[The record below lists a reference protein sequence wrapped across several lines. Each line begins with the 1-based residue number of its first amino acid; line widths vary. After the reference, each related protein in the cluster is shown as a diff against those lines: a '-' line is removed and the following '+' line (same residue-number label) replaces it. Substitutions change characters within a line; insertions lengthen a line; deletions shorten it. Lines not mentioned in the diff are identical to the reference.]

1 MPDQLSHAEVL
12 GRYVGT
18 FVDEL
23 VAAGVENVCLCP
35 GSRSTPLALTF
46 ERHPNIKTWMHLDER
61 SCAYFALGMAKASG
75 QPIAIL
81 CSSGTAAVNF
91 APAVVEAF
99 HSHVPL
105 IVLTADRPPELQG
118 LGANQ
123 TIDQQNLYGTAVKW
137 FVNMPLPEASDHML
151 RYVRMVARRSQ
162 VIAGREGAPGPVHI
176 NFPFREPLIPSGH
189 EPQARLEYQLSEEE
203 RAENKRIADEI
214 ASGRRSVRDEVT
226 AIRSGQDPETD
237 ALPPSRKGSFA
248 WEFELARRPI
258 IVCGPD
264 SNVDSPQLMRLTSR
278 FPVPVLADALSG
290 LRWQHTFTTPSVLSL
305 YDSYLRDPSLCQAL
319 KPDFI
324 LRFGAQ
330 PTSKPLQTF
339 LQRNID
345 VPQFVFTQP
354 GLWPD
359 PDLTA
364 RGIRHEERDPGSV
377 VSDLLA
383 VRRRKDSEGWLAA
396 WLAAESRAR
405 RTVERLLDEEGSLNE
420 ISAVTDLAAVNDT
433 HSVVA
438 GNSMPVRDIDAFY
451 PASDQRV
458 AYVYAN
464 RGTSGIDG
472 VVSTALGATARA
484 HGMIVLVIG
493 DLSFYHDMNGLLAA
507 QRFGL
512 RATIVLI
519 NNDGGGIFSF
529 LPQHDD
535 AEHFETLWGTPHG
548 IDFSHVAGLY
558 GVGFQRVTT
567 REEYKAALKASFWAD
582 GVQIIE
588 IKTDREENL
597 RLHQRIW
604 DAVAEAVRDIAV
616 SSPGGEG

>member
-1 MPDQLSHAEVL
+1 LTDYLSHAEIL

-23 VAAGVENVCLCP
+23 VAAGVENVCMCP
-35 GSRSTPLALTF
+35 GSRSTPLALAF

-61 SCAYFALGMAKASG
+61 SCAYFALGIAKVYSVD
-75 QPIAIL
+75 PVVVL

-91 APAVVEAF
+91 APVVVEAF

-123 TIDQQNLYGTAVKW
+123 TIDQVNLYGSAVKW

-162 VIAGREGAPGPVHI
+162 IIAAREGALGPVHI

-189 EPQARLEYQLSEEE
+189 EPKPKPEIKRSVEEE
-203 RAENKRIADEI
+203 AETKRILDEI
-214 ASGRRSVRDEVT
+214 ANRERSTRDEIT
-226 AIRSGQDPETD
+226 DIRNGQDPETD
-237 ALPPSRKGSFA
+237 ALPPTRPGTLE
-248 WEFELARRPI
+248 WEFERAKRPL

-264 SNVDSPQLMRLTSR
+264 SYVDSTRLVRLTSR

-290 LRWQHTFTTPSVLSL
+290 LRWQSVFTSPAVLSF
-305 YDSYLRDPSLCQAL
+305 YDSYLRDSALCDVL

-339 LQRNID
+339 LQRNSD
-345 VPQFVFTQP
+345 LPQFVFTHP

-364 RGIRHEERDPGSV
+364 SRVHHEGRDPGSV

-383 VRRRKDSEGWLAA
+383 VRRREDTEGWLAA
-396 WLAAESRAR
+396 WVEAESRTRQAI
-405 RTVERLLDEEGSLNE
+405 EHFLDEEGSLNE
-420 ISAVTDLAAVNDT
+420 VSAVVDLAAVNQI

-451 PASDQRV
+451 PTSDQRV
-458 AYVYAN
+458 TYVYAN
-464 RGTSGIDG
+464 RGASGIDG
-472 VVSTALGATARA
+472 VVSTALGAAARA
-484 HGMIVLVIG
+484 YGLIVLVIG

-507 QRFGL
+507 KRFGL

-535 AEHFETLWGTPHG
+535 TEHFEALWGTPHG

-567 REEYKAALKASFWAD
+567 REEYKAALKASFSAD
-582 GVQIIE
+582 GVQVIE

-597 RLHQRIW
+597 RLHRGIW
-604 DAVAEAVRDIAV
+604 DAVAEAVKDVAL
-616 SSPGGEG
+616 P

>member
-1 MPDQLSHAEVL
+1 MPEQLSHAEVL

-23 VAAGVENVCLCP
+23 AAARIEDVCLCP
-35 GSRSTPLALTF
+35 GSRSTPLALAF

-61 SCAYFALGMAKASG
+61 SCAYFALGLAKAYSVD
-75 QPIAIL
+75 PVVLL

-91 APAVVEAF
+91 APAVVEAY

-105 IVLTADRPPELQG
+105 IVVTADRPPELQG

-123 TIDQQNLYGTAVKW
+123 TIDQVNLYGSAAKW

-162 VIAGREGAPGPVHI
+162 VIAAREGAPGPVHI
-176 NFPFREPLIPSGH
+176 NFPFREPLIPSAH
-189 EPQARLEYQLSEEE
+189 EPQARQEYQLSEEE
-203 RAENKRIADEI
+203 KAEHKRIADEL
-214 ASGRRSVRDEVT
+214 ASGKRSVRDEIT
-226 AIRSGQDPETD
+226 AIRGGHDPETD
-237 ALPPSRKGSFA
+237 ALPPTRKGSFA
-248 WEFELARRPI
+248 WEFEQAKKPL

-264 SNVDSPQLMRLTSR
+264 SEVDSTRLVRLTSR

-290 LRWQHTFTTPSVLSL
+290 LRWQSVFTGPATLSL
-305 YDSYLRDPSLCQAL
+305 YDSYLRDPALCDAL
-319 KPDFI
+319 KPDLI
-324 LRFGAQ
+324 LRFGTQ

-339 LQRNID
+339 LERHSD
-345 VPQFVFTQP
+345 VPQFVFSYP

-364 RGIRHEERDPGSV
+364 HEVHHLGRDPGSV
-377 VSDLLA
+377 ISDLLA
-383 VRRRKDSEGWLAA
+383 VRRREDTEGWLSA
-396 WLAAESRAR
+396 WLEAESRTRQAIAGF
-405 RTVERLLDEEGSLNE
+405 LDKEDSPNE
-420 ISAVTDLAAVNDT
+420 ISAVIDLAAINDAF
-433 HSVVA
+433 SIVA

-451 PASDQRV
+451 PSNDQVV

-464 RGTSGIDG
+464 RGASGIDG
-472 VVSTALGATARA
+472 VVSTALGAAARA
-484 HGMIVLVIG
+484 HGQIVLVIG

-512 RATIVLI
+512 RATVVLI

-529 LPQHDD
+529 LPQHED
-535 AEHFETLWGTPHG
+535 AEHFEALWGTPHG
-548 IDFSHVAGLY
+548 LDFSHVTGLY

-567 REEYKAALKASFWAD
+567 RDEYKAALKASFDAD

-597 RLHQRIW
+597 LLHQRIW
-604 DAVAEAVRDIAV
+604 DAVAEAVKDVAL
-616 SSPGGEG
+616 P

>member
-1 MPDQLSHAEVL
+1 MPMPDQLSHAEVL

-23 VAAGVENVCLCP
+23 AAAGVENVCLCP

-75 QPIAIL
+75 KPIAIL

-137 FVNMPLPEASDHML
+137 FAQLPLPEATDHML
-151 RYVRMVARRSQ
+151 RYARSVAARA
-162 VIAGREGAPGPVHI
+162 VTTTLEGGRGPVHI
-176 NFPFREPLIPSGH
+176 NAPFREPLVPAPIEFH
-189 EPQARLEYQLSEEE
+189 
-203 RAENKRIADEI
+203 
-214 ASGRRSVRDEVT
+214 ASLAST
-226 AIRSGQDPETD
+226 PEAVPPTPAGFD
-237 ALPPSRKGSFA
+237 THALLG
-248 WEFELARRPI
+248 ARRPLL
-258 IVCGPD
+258 VCGPE
-264 SNVDSPQLMRLTSR
+264 SGLTTADIEALSTALHA
-278 FPVPVLADALSG
+278 PVLADPVSG
-290 LRWQHTFTTPSVLSL
+290 IRNATGVIGA
-305 YDSYLRDPSLCQAL
+305 YDYFLRDPVLADSLQ
-319 KPDFI
+319 PDHI
-324 LRFGAQ
+324 LRFGAP
-330 PTSKPLQTF
+330 PTSKPLATY
-339 LQRNID
+339 LVKHRN
-345 VPQFVFTQP
+345 VCQVQVAWP
-354 GLWPD
+354 GETPD

-364 RGIRHEERDPGSV
+364 DEFVCANPRAVCAAITGS
-377 VSDLLA
+377 SGSA
-383 VRRRKDSEGWLAA
+383 EPSWLPA
-396 WLAAESRAR
+396 WCAAESSTLAA
-405 RTVERLLDEEGSLNE
+405 TGHALPEDEATEP
-420 ISAVTDLAAVNDT
+420 SAVLDLAAVVPEGAT
-433 HSVVA
+433 LVA
-438 GNSMPVRDIDAFY
+438 GNSMPTRDFVSFL
-451 PASDQRV
+451 PAGTRAAAV
-458 AYVYAN
+458 LAN
-464 RGTSGIDG
+464 RGASGIDG
-472 VVSTALGATARA
+472 VISTALGASAVSDGPT
-484 HGMIVLVIG
+484 VLVIG

-582 GVQIIE
+582 GVQVIE

-604 DAVAEAVRDIAV
+604 DEVAKAISGIA
-616 SSPGGEG
+616 SSEVPGR

>member
-1 MPDQLSHAEVL
+1 LSENLSHAEIL
-12 GRYVGT
+12 GRYVGV

-23 VAAGVENVCLCP
+23 VAAGVENVCMCP

-46 ERHPNIKTWMHLDER
+46 ERHPGIKTWMHLDER
-61 SCAYFALGMAKASG
+61 SCAYFALGMAKVYSVD
-75 QPIAIL
+75 PVVLL

-123 TIDQQNLYGTAVKW
+123 TIDQQDLYGSAVKW
-137 FVNMPLPEASDHML
+137 FVNMPLPEASDQML

-162 VIAGREGAPGPVHI
+162 IIAARDGALGPVHI

-189 EPQARLEYQLSEEE
+189 EPQPKQEFHISAEEK
-203 RAENKRIADEI
+203 AAFNRIAAANGNEGPSIGDQM
-214 ASGRRSVRDEVT
+214 S
-226 AIRSGQDPETD
+226 AIRGGHDPATD
-237 ALPPSRKGSFA
+237 GLPPSRKGSFA
-248 WEFELARRPI
+248 WEFEQARRPL

-264 SNVDSPQLMRLTSR
+264 SDVDSAQLMRLTSR

-345 VPQFVFTQP
+345 VPQFVFTHP

-377 VSDLLA
+377 VSDLLP
-383 VRRRKDSEGWLAA
+383 VRRRKDSAGWLAA

-433 HSVVA
+433 HWVVA

-535 AEHFETLWGTPHG
+535 AEHFEALWGTPHG
-548 IDFSHVAGLY
+548 LDFSHVAGLY

-567 REEYKAALKASFWAD
+567 REEYRAALKASFWAD
-582 GVQIIE
+582 GVQVIE

-604 DAVAEAVRDIAV
+604 DAVAEAVKDVAL
-616 SSPGGEG
+616 P